1 MSPFQGLGEGATAF
15 PGLRP
20 GLSYLAP
27 SGLRSDPP
35 AQRSR
40 RRQRAPHASRDG
52 LAFSHLEACCLQLPP
67 CGSALAARGSQLEA
81 CSLQL
86 AACSFPLA
94 ARRSQLAARSL
105 RLAACSLR
113 LAASPLRLGA

>member
-27 SGLRSDPP
+27 SGHQSDPP

-40 RRQRAPHASRDG
+40 RRQRAPRASRDS
-52 LAFSHLEACCLQLPP
+52 LAFSQRQAAGLSSLLPP
-67 CGSALAARGSQLEA
+67 PPAPGIDYGAPNGTNLGRNALNSSNLWLEVRTPSADARHRTKL
-81 CSLQL
+81 
-86 AACSFPLA
+86 P
-94 ARRSQLAARSL
+94 
-105 RLAACSLR
+105 
-113 LAASPLRLGA
+113 